1 MPFKYRADHVG
12 SFLRPIELLE
22 ARKNPSIAPEQLKEI
37 EDRHI
42 QSVLQ
47 RQKDLGLRI
56 FTDGEFRRQ
65 GFMSDFNDSVDGL
78 DNAEDIA
85 RDWKIEGSGTSAAGA
100 LKNRL
105 PGVVVAKIRQKK
117 RLTAHEAAFLKQHS
131 PGDIKMTLPTPNQF
145 PAIAYKKGLSD
156 QAYSSYSEFLW
167 DIVPIFKAEIQALAK
182 EGVQYIQIDA
192 PRYSYYIDPK
202 WRRYVRDEMGVDPE
216 QALDE
221 AIRVDNAC
229 IEGARG
235 GTRDGGPL
243 VAIHL
248 CRGNNRSQWYA
259 EGGYDPIAE
268 KLFNR
273 LNVDA
278 FLLEYESER
287 AGTFEPLRFVPRG
300 KMVVLGLVSTK
311 LPGMETEDQLLR
323 RIEEAS
329 KYVPVDQLALSPQ
342 CGFASIVEGNL
353 LTEDQQWRKLE
364 LVLQTA
370 RKVWPDA

>member
-12 SFLRPIELLE
+12 SFLRPPELLE

-47 RQKDLGLRI
+47 RQKGLGFRI
-56 FTDGEFRRQ
+56 FTDGEFRRG

-78 DNAEDIA
+78 DNATAIA
-85 RDWKIEGSGTSAAGA
+85 RDWTIEGSGASA
-100 LKNRL
+100 LKGRKDRL
-105 PGVVVAKIRQKK
+105 PGVVIAKIRRKK
-117 RLTAHEAAFLKQHS
+117 RLTGHEVAFLKQHS

-156 QAYSSYSEFLW
+156 HAYASYSEFLW
-167 DIVPIFKAEIQALAK
+167 DIVPIFKAEIQALAS
-182 EGVQYIQIDA
+182 EGVPYIQIDA

-221 AIRVDNAC
+221 AIRVDNTC

-235 GTRDGGPL
+235 GARDGGPV

-268 KLFNR
+268 KLFNQ

-300 KMVVLGLVSTK
+300 KTVVLGLVSTK
-311 LPGMETEDQLLR
+311 LPDLETADHLLR

-329 KYVPVDQLALSPQ
+329 KYVPLDQLALSPQ
-342 CGFASIVEGNL
+342 CGFASGMEGNL

-364 LVLQTA
+364 LVVQTA
-370 RKVWPDA
+370 RKVWADA

>member
-12 SFLRPIELLE
+12 SFLRPSKLLE
-22 ARKNPSIAPEQLKEI
+22 ARKNPSTAPEQLREI

-47 RQKDLGLRI
+47 RQKDLGFRI
-56 FTDGEFRRQ
+56 FTDGEFRRG

-78 DNAEDIA
+78 DNAETIA
-85 RDWKIEGSGTSAAGA
+85 RDWTVEGSGTSA
-100 LKNRL
+100 LKGRKDRL
-105 PGVVVAKIRQKK
+105 PGVVIAKIRQKK
-117 RLTAHEAAFLKQHS
+117 RLTGHEVAFLKQHS

-156 QAYSSYSEFLW
+156 QAYASYSEFLW
-167 DIVPIFKAEIQALAK
+167 DIVPIFKAEIQALTS
-182 EGVQYIQIDA
+182 EGVPYIQIDA

-221 AIRVDNAC
+221 AIRVDNTC

-235 GTRDGGPL
+235 GDGSDGPV

-268 KLFNR
+268 KLFNQ

-287 AGTFEPLRFVPRG
+287 AGTFEPLRFVPPG
-300 KMVVLGLVSTK
+300 KTVVLGLVSTK
-311 LPGMETEDQLLR
+311 LPDLETADHLLR

-329 KYVPVDQLALSPQ
+329 KYVPLDQLALSPQ
-342 CGFASIVEGNL
+342 CGFASGMEGNL
-353 LTEDQQWRKLE
+353 LTEEQQWRKLE
-364 LVLQTA
+364 LVVQTA
-370 RKVWPDA
+370 RKVWADA